1 MTVIFLVVWRNLS
14 MSVVRGIRGATTVE
28 NNCPKE
34 IISVTQELL
43 LKIQAENQ
51 LNLLDVISI
60 IFTMTD
66 DLDAE
71 FPAVAARKLGWNSI
85 PLLCT
90 REIPVIGS
98 LQKCIRILMHVNTNK
113 QQIEMKPVYLKEAV
127 KLRPDQIGE
136 QQ

>member
-1 MTVIFLVVWRNLS
+1 
-14 MSVVRGIRGATTVE
+14 MSAVRGIRGATTVE
-28 NNCPKE
+28 NNCANE

-43 LKIQAENQ
+43 LKIKAENH
-51 LNLLDVISI
+51 LNLSDIVSI

-71 FPAVAARKLGWNSI
+71 FPAVAARNLGWNTI

-90 REIPVIGS
+90 KEIPVVGS
-98 LQKCIRILMHVNTNK
+98 LPKCIRILMHVNTSK
-113 QQIEMKPVYLKEAV
+113 QQTEMKPIYLRKAIN
-127 KLRPDQIGE
+127 LRPDQIGE